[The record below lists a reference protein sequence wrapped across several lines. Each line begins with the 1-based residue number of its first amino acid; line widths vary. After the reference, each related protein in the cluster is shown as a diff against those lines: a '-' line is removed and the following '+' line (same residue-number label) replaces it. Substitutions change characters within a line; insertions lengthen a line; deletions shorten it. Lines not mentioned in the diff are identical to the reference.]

1 MAEKRKWEHFRI
13 GFDIS
18 TDVNA
23 AAYLFEIMRE
33 QQEQLAERLKKEGFR
48 SLIYFDAFVEKGRDP
63 DDDYEAP

>member
-1 MAEKRKWEHFRI
+1 MPEKRKWEDLRV
-13 GFDIS
+13 GFEIS
-18 TDVNA
+18 TDVND

-63 DDDYEAP
+63 DDSYEAP